1 MRLITRG
8 ENDSDFTAGM
18 IVCVHVFQNGEIFVF
33 TGMLQAVADIHQ
45 LVFILGHEMAHAL
58 IGHAVSPALSDP
70 CTKTP
75 DWTFLCVI
83 LSETILIQ

>member
-18 IVCVHVFQNGEIFVF
+18 IVCVHGFQNGEIFVF

-58 IGHAVSPALSDP
+58 IGHAVSPPHSQ
-70 CTKTP
+70 TP
-75 DWTFLCVI
+75 AQKHQIFFFCNFI
-83 LSETILIQ
+83 SKY